1 MKKGNLIRD
10 GILLTILTIV
20 IILLMIL
27 FNMVTYGK
35 TSSESW
41 GLPSLGLWK
50 PFEDIAKTTNMS
62 ENESLIEKNR
72 PIENPSNI
80 ELIKAT
86 FKQYWIS
93 YVVLFLIVVLLVAW
107 VLIVFRVYNG

>member
-10 GILLTILTIV
+10 GILLTILTIA
-20 IILLMIL
+20 IILLILL
-27 FNMVTYGK
+27 FNSLTYSQSDNK
-35 TSSESW
+35 SR
-41 GLPSLGLWK
+41 GLPSLSLWK
-50 PFEDIAKTTNMS
+50 PAVNIGDGLNLS
-62 ENESLIEKNR
+62 ENDSAIEKTR
-72 PIENPSNI
+72 QIEEPSNL

-93 YVVLFLIVVLLVAW
+93 YVVLFLIIVLLIAW